1 MPAASGLHLVRQT
14 RRRNQPVPQSGIR
27 HPPPAAATSARLPV
41 ADAQAQGRC
50 AHHRGRGRPVVRDDG
65 AHHGFRA
72 VDLGRGQ
79 PRGRRRSDGT
89 GSRGILTGALLCPV
103 FLPLGAAGAARG
115 LERRE
120 FTACRPQLVGGLAS
134 CSLGI
139 IVAGYASKFS
149 GAGAIYAFVS
159 RAASPSLG
167 FFCGWLYFAAVF
179 LIACGGTAFLAVL
192 TQQFCD
198 MAFGASP
205 PFLLVLVLENAA
217 LAACTVLDVR
227 QSTRTQLVVT
237 TVSALLVLGCCAYA
251 AVIVRGAG
259 ARPAAFPRPPR
270 PLPRRTRCGPHHS
283 RCSPHCASWTGPAS
297 APGWPTR

>member
-1 MPAASGLHLVRQT
+1 MPT
-14 RRRNQPVPQSGIR
+14 RFS
-27 HPPPAAATSARLPV
+27 
-41 ADAQAQGRC
+41 
-50 AHHRGRGRPVVRDDG
+50 
-65 AHHGFRA
+65 
-72 VDLGRGQ
+72 
-79 PRGRRRSDGT
+79 
-89 GSRGILTGALLCPV
+89 LLA
-103 FLPLGAAGAARG
+103 FA
-115 LERRE
+115 
-120 FTACRPQLVGGLAS
+120 QLVGGLAS

-198 MAFGASP
+198 MAFGMSP
-205 PFLLVLVLENAA
+205 PFILVLVLENAA

-237 TVSALLVLGCCAYA
+237 AVSAVLVLGCCAYA
-251 AVIVRGAG
+251 AIFVRRSLSRCPLSSRPLTLAP
-259 ARPAAFPRPPR
+259 RLCPVPEPAAARVPRSLLPAEGRGRLRLRRRPR
-270 PLPRRTRCGPHHS
+270 LRPDDVRRL
-283 RCSPHCASWTGPAS
+283 
-297 APGWPTR
+297 